1 MKQIPLR
8 IRRTEDR
15 EKKGSHGAWRR
26 EFCSKQSELLNRTR
40 GNSFRSLTE
49 TLSAQGE
56 SISCRQGCTYC
67 CYHYV
72 AVSLAQGIV
81 IVDYLY
87 RNKALLKQFLDNYE
101 TWCKDGEAISDS
113 IDRIRIQALQS
124 SVPTDQIMAD
134 TRSLSKQYL
143 DSHIACPFL
152 ADDKC
157 SIYEVRPMSCSSHHS
172 VSPPECCAPESQK
185 KPVIRHSMPDDED
198 LIEMIRLA
206 DPRMTL
212 YELTLPTMV
221 YRLLT
226 KGSSAIMTEVSQ
238 HNLT

>member
-8 IRRTEDR
+8 IRRTEER

-26 EFCSKQSELLNRTR
+26 EFCSKQKELLTRTR
-40 GNSFRSLTE
+40 DNSYRSLTK

-56 SISCRQGCTYC
+56 SISCRQGCTHC

-72 AVSLAQGIV
+72 AVSLAQGIL
-81 IVDYLY
+81 IADYLY
-87 RNKALLKQFLDNYE
+87 KRKALLKQFIDNYE
-101 TWCKDGEAISDS
+101 TWRKDGEAISDS
-113 IDRIRIQALQS
+113 IDRIRIQALMS

-143 DSHIACPFL
+143 DSNIACPFL

-157 SIYEVRPMSCSSHHS
+157 SIYEVRPMACSSHHS
-172 VSPPECCAPESQK
+172 ISPPDYCAPGSQQ
-185 KPVIRHSMPDDED
+185 KPTIRHSMPDDED

-206 DPRMTL
+206 DPRLTL

-221 YRLLT
+221 YKLLT
-226 KGSSAIMTEVSQ
+226 EGSAAIMARIAQ
-238 HNLT
+238 YNFA

>member
-1 MKQIPLR
+1 M
-8 IRRTEDR
+8 
-15 EKKGSHGAWRR
+15 WRK
-26 EFCSKQSELLNRTR
+26 EFCSKHLRLLIRTR
-40 GNSFRSLTE
+40 ENAGNSLAE

-56 SISCRQGCTYC
+56 AISCRQGCIYC

-72 AVSLAQGIV
+72 AVSLAQGIL
-81 IVDYLY
+81 IADHLY
-87 RNKALLKQFLDNYE
+87 KRKALLKQFIDNYE
-101 TWCKDGEAISDS
+101 NWRKDGEAISDS
-113 IDRIRIQALQS
+113 IDRIRIQALMS

-143 DSHIACPFL
+143 DSNIACPFL

-157 SIYEVRPMSCSSHHS
+157 SIYAVRPMSCSSHHS
-172 VSPPECCAPESQK
+172 VSPPDCCAPGSQQ
-185 KPVIRHSMPDDED
+185 KPAIRHSMPDDED

-206 DPRMTL
+206 DPRLTL

-221 YRLLT
+221 YKLLT

-238 HNLT
+238 HKLT